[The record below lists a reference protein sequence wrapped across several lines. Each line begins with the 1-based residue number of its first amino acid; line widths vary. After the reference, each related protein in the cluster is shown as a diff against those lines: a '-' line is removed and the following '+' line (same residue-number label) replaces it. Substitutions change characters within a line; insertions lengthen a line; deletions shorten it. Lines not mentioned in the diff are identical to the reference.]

1 MKRNGLTVCYT
12 LAVLLLLGSFP
23 MVRAH
28 VRITTDVTWAKNI
41 RPILRNK
48 CMPCHNP
55 RGMAPDYV
63 DLTTY
68 GLQRGRSGA
77 RDWAKAI
84 EEEVLMYRM
93 PPWKPDRRF
102 GTYGNERRLTPEE
115 IQLIVA
121 WVRGGA
127 PQGTPRDLPAPPELA
142 KRDWSLGPPDMIIE
156 MPEEHVIPSGI
167 RSDYVTLTVPV
178 GINADEWITGYEF
191 FPGNPRIVQR
201 VTALVHDPQDQA
213 LESIEVEFKKEYD
226 PLADSDEL
234 EGTRR
239 RAMPAGPHL
248 LGQWARGDGAVLF
261 PDEAARKLRKGSTIE
276 LQITYYKQGYEDV
289 EKEGRDLSRLGLHFA
304 TGEVDLLV
312 ESRGIRND
320 NPAVKAVEGHQ
331 ALGATLE
338 LAENVSLIGLS
349 PDLGLLA
356 EDLEVRAT
364 YPDGR
369 SSILLWIPDYEHKW
383 EASFVFEAPVAAPSG
398 TRLTAIAHYD
408 NSEESSLDADDPPG
422 QVSSSAGVESARL
435 LVWVDYVLD
444 DHMIITPDEPVTPRI
459 TEESPPGSFP
469 DWPSGAVAGSPLTSG
484 PSPTSSS
491 RSGSGEVY
499 WCPMRGPEQCGLR
512 DYSQPGKCDVCAM
525 GLVPK
530 TTIMAKYENKVAA
543 RANDWRFSRIGSQ
556 EIYFCSRRGEPD
568 HQLKEYPAG
577 GSCEVCGGLLVHKS
591 RFLEPKTWTCLTESC
606 PLYESTLFSPGHCP
620 ECGEL
625 VESLGHMD
633 HNPVHGGILFMA
645 DNNYHHL
652 EGTHPAADEFRLYF
666 YDDYKQPLDPRNF
679 AARMVVEKWDQD
691 SEEFR
696 EEDYPLTLENEG
708 DMWLT
713 SRIPAAETY
722 PLALAPRVWLAG
734 EEKMFNFFFPGPT
747 LEPEPENQAAI
758 RLHKHGERP
767 TVVIPASALGVVHE
781 ILERD
786 RRIQSLIAA
795 KDWFGLHVPAFDIID
810 LAAALKYK
818 MDNLAAR
825 KRKALGET
833 IVALSTASD
842 QLDKAGDASDEGRV
856 RRYNEQFREAI
867 AALKEIFPDAR

>member
-1 MKRNGLTVCYT
+1 MNRNGPTVWYT
-12 LAVLLLLGSFP
+12 LAALLLVGSAS

-28 VRITTDVTWAKNI
+28 VRITTNVTWAKNI
-41 RPILRNK
+41 RPILRKK

-93 PPWKPDRRF
+93 PPWKLDRRF
-102 GTYGNERRLTPEE
+102 GTYGNERFLTPKE

-121 WVRGGA
+121 WVQGGA
-127 PQGTPRDLPAPPELA
+127 PQGTPRDLPPPAELA
-142 KRDWSLGPPDMIIE
+142 KRDWSLGPPDMILS
-156 MPEEHVIPSGI
+156 MPEEHIIPSGI
-167 RSDYVTLTVPV
+167 RWDYVTLNVPV
-178 GINADEWITGYEF
+178 GIDADEWITGYEF

-201 VTALVHDPQDQA
+201 VTALIHDPEDQVP
-213 LESIEVEFKKEYD
+213 ESIEVEFKKEYD
-226 PLADSDEL
+226 PLADVDEL

-239 RAMPAGPHL
+239 RVMPAGPHL
-248 LGQWARGDGAVLF
+248 LGQWARGDEAVLF
-261 PDEAARKLRKGSTIE
+261 PDEAGRKLRKGATIE
-276 LQITYYKQGYEDV
+276 LQITYYKQGYEDL

-304 TGEVDLLV
+304 IGEIDLLV
-312 ESRGIRND
+312 ESRAIRND
-320 NPAVKAVEGHQ
+320 NPSVEAVEGPE
-331 ALGATLE
+331 ALGGTLE
-338 LAENVSLIGLS
+338 LVDNVSLIGLN
-349 PDLGLLA
+349 PDLSLLA

-383 EASFVFEAPVAAPSG
+383 EASFVFEAPVVAPSG

-408 NSEESSLDADDPPG
+408 KRSSLDPNGSPG
-422 QVSSSAGVESARL
+422 QVSSGARVETPRL

-444 DHMIITPDEPVTPRI
+444 DHMIITPDEPVTARI
-459 TEESPPGSFP
+459 TEESPPGLS
-469 DWPSGAVAGSPLTSG
+469 SGAVAGFSRKLV

-491 RSGSGEVY
+491 RSDSEVY
-499 WCPMRGPEQCGLR
+499 WCPMRGPRQCGFK
-512 DYSQPGKCDVCAM
+512 DYSGPGKCDVCGM
-525 GLVPK
+525 DLLPK
-530 TTIMAKYENKVAA
+530 TTIMAKYESKVAA

-556 EIYFCSRRGEPD
+556 EVYFCSRRGEPD
-568 HQLKEYPAG
+568 HELKEYPAG
-577 GSCEVCGGLLVHKS
+577 GSCEVCDESLVHKS
-591 RFLEPKTWTCLTESC
+591 RFLEPKTWTCLTEAC

-633 HNPVHGGILFMA
+633 HNSVHGGILFMA

-666 YDDYKQPLDPRNF
+666 YDDYKKPLDPRNF

-691 SEEFR
+691 SEEFS
-696 EEDYPLTLENEG
+696 EQDFPLALENEG

-713 SRIPAAETY
+713 SRIPPAEKY
-722 PLALAPRVWLAG
+722 PLALAPRVWVAG

-747 LEPEPENQAAI
+747 LETKPENRAAI

-767 TVVIPASALGVVHE
+767 PVVIPESASGVVHE

-786 RRIQSLIAA
+786 RRMQSRIAA
-795 KDWFGLHVPAFDIID
+795 QDWFGLHAPAFDIID

-818 MDNLAAR
+818 MEDLAAR
-825 KRKALGET
+825 QRKELGGT

-856 RRYNEQFREAI
+856 RRYHEQFREAI